1 MNDGLDSV
9 EMAKRRYSSELAAYT
24 LEQWNIARRAASSA
38 RATAAAA
45 AASAGLAHVNEEEAD
60 GANGTIGVG
69 SSGGNGGKRKDHQRE
84 RSTDNGDRFGDNS
97 LGGGR
102 RIRAMDFAQT
112 A

>member
-38 RATAAAA
+38 RAAA

-60 GANGTIGVG
+60 GADGTVGVG
-69 SSGGNGGKRKDHQRE
+69 SGNGGNGGKRKDHQRE
-84 RSTDNGDRFGDNS
+84 RSTENGDRLGDNS
-97 LGGGR
+97 LGGVS
-102 RIRAMDFAQT
+102 T
-112 A
+112 LT